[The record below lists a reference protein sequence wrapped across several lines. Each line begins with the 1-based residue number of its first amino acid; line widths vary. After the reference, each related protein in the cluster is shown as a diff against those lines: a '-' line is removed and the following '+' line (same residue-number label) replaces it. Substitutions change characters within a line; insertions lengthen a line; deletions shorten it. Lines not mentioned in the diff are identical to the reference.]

1 MSELNASS
9 ATTIPVA
16 KVTASPVASP
26 VPLMQL
32 STGFWAFKTL
42 AVAHELDVFTRLSGT
57 PGISSGEL
65 AHILGIQERPADM
78 LLTGCAALGLL
89 EQHDGRYH
97 NSPLAEEFLVRGK
110 PYYFGG
116 CVQMFDQRLYPG
128 WGKLLEAVCTNRP
141 TTWDPDTQASLFDGE
156 DPALLALFWEAM
168 HSLSTFTAR
177 TLGETLDFGPFSR
190 LLDLGGGSGAFD
202 VELCRRYPHLRATI
216 FDLPVA
222 IATASE
228 KVRQSGL
235 TGRVQT
241 VIGDFFADATLPPDH
256 DVILLSMILH
266 DWSEAKDRE
275 LLRKCY
281 DALPAGGTII
291 ICELLVNDEKSG
303 PVPAALMSLNMLIET
318 EGRNYTAAEYR
329 AWLSE
334 TGFRDIHTLW
344 FEAAGANGV
353 VVGRKP

>member
-1 MSELNASS
+1 
-9 ATTIPVA
+9 
-16 KVTASPVASP
+16 
-26 VPLMQL
+26 MQL

-42 AVAHELDVFTRLSGT
+42 AVAHELDVFTRLSGNT
-57 PGISSGEL
+57 GITSEEL
-65 AHILGIQERPADM
+65 AQILGIQQRPAEM

-89 EQHDGRYH
+89 EQHDGCYR
-97 NSPLAEEFLVRGK
+97 NTLLAEDFLVRGK

-116 CVQMFDQRLYPG
+116 LVQMFDQRLYNG
-128 WGKLLEAVCTNRP
+128 WGKLLEAVRTNRP
-141 TTWDPDTQASLFDGE
+141 TTWDPDTQDSLFDGE
-156 DPALLALFWEAM
+156 DPAMLSLFWEAM

-177 TLGETLDFGPFSR
+177 ALGETLDFSPFSR

-202 VELCRRYPHLRATI
+202 IELCRRYPHLHATI

-222 IATASE
+222 LDTASV
-228 KVRQSGL
+228 KVRQAGL
-235 TGRVQT
+235 SDRVQT
-241 VIGDFFADATLPPDH
+241 MSGDFFADAALPRAH

-266 DWSEAKDRE
+266 DWSEEKGRE

-281 DALPAGGTII
+281 AALPAGGTLI

-318 EGRNYTAAEYR
+318 EGRNYTPAEYR
-329 AWLSE
+329 TWLNE
-334 TGFRDIHTLW
+334 AGFRDVQTVW

-353 VVGRKP
+353 VVGHKS